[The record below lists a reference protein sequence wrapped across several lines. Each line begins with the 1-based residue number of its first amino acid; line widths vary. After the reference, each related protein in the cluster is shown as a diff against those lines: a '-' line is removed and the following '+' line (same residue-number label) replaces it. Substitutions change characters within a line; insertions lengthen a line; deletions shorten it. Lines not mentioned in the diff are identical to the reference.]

1 MLQYQNI
8 IKSTDSIHLF
18 HNINIIYNDRVL
30 DE

>member
-8 IKSTDSIHLF
+8 IKSTDLIHLF
-18 HNINIIYNDRVL
+18 HNINIIFNDRVL